1 MAPKNIVVC
10 ADGTW
15 NEPSAKT
22 NVWQIYDAL
31 PGPDSDIAPN
41 TTVGGHRRREA
52 PGQTAFYLDGVG
64 TTITSKDLLGGA
76 TGFGLHSKILDAY
89 LLLSAVYR
97 PGDRIFLFGFSR
109 GAYTV
114 RALAGFIAA
123 AGLLH
128 KAQATGPEARAAAHM
143 AWLRFKSGS
152 IVSPDG
158 SPDASDP
165 SPIQLVGVFDTV
177 GALGIPFF
185 NGIRIVD
192 KAEEKL
198 FAFANLDLS
207 PRVAYG
213 LHAVAID
220 EKRLDFTPTLWNP
233 RQGIEQSWFAGV
245 HCDVGG
251 GYASRKL
258 ADITLEW
265 MLSRAEP
272 LGLLMAMPELEYVPK
287 ADRHESATKLWKLR
301 TKVRDVPVSAVI
313 DQSVRDRF
321 AERDD
326 YAPAALAHLSEF
338 QACYPPKKTPER
350 INTADKEQVFV
361 RLELDESIHVPVW
374 ANRWWNA
381 VGLEIEAGD
390 LYSIVPT
397 NTWQDGGIGCDA
409 DGWGE
414 KLRHVGLRR
423 VKNQNWFKLCLA
435 RSPEYDL
442 ELHNTNVVNWVRLE
456 VARHDAQSS
465 IVAVGLGATVAIAGP
480 GALYLFAN
488 DLDFMYFNNSGCL
501 DVTITRL
508 APGTTPD
515 CSV

>member
-1 MAPKNIVVC
+1 MAKNIVVC

-15 NEPSAKT
+15 NQPSAQT
-22 NVWQIYDAL
+22 NVWQIYTAL
-31 PGPDSDIAPN
+31 PGSDVPVDPG
-41 TTVGGHRRREA
+41 TTVDGHRRRDE

-64 TTITSKDLLGGA
+64 TTVTSKDLLGGA

-89 LLLSAVYR
+89 LLLSSVYN
-97 PGDRIFLFGFSR
+97 PGDKIYLFGFSR

-114 RALAGFIAA
+114 RALAGFIAT
-123 AGLLH
+123 AGLLQMD
-128 KAQATGPEARAAAHM
+128 QATGPGARAAAHM
-143 AWLRFKSGS
+143 AWLGFKSGS

-158 SPDASDP
+158 SPDAADP

-220 EKRLDFTPTLWNP
+220 EKRFDFIPTLWNP
-233 RQGIEQSWFAGV
+233 RQGIEQSWFTGV

-258 ADITLEW
+258 ADITLKW
-265 MLSRAEP
+265 MLSRAKP
-272 LGLLMAMPELEYVPK
+272 LGLLATIPVLEYVPE
-287 ADRHESATKLWKLR
+287 ADRHESATKIWKLR
-301 TKVRDVPVSAVI
+301 TTVRDIPANAAI
-313 DQSVRDRF
+313 DQSVRDRL
-321 AERDD
+321 AKRKD
-326 YAPAALAHLSEF
+326 YAPAALAHLPEF
-338 QACYPPKKTPER
+338 QASYPPAVQPER
-350 INTADKEQVFV
+350 INTADKDEIFV
-361 RLELDESIHVPVW
+361 RLKLDESLHVPVW

-390 LYSIVPT
+390 WYSIVPKG
-397 NTWQDGGIGCDA
+397 TWHDAGIDCDA
-409 DGWGE
+409 DGWSNM
-414 KLRHVGLRR
+414 LRHVGLRR
-423 VKNQNWFKLCLA
+423 VKDRNWFHLCLS
-435 RSPEYDL
+435 RSQEYDL
-442 ELHNTNVVNWVRLE
+442 ELHNPNVINWIQRE
-456 VARHDAQSS
+456 VARHDALSS
-465 IVAVGLGATVAIAGP
+465 IVAVGRGATVAMAGP

-501 DVTITRL
+501 DVTITRV
-508 APGTTPD
+508 APGATPD
-515 CSV
+515 LTV